1 MGKELG
7 GGPGYDELSVEVT
20 VDVSKK
26 YINVS
31 KHKRVLTPVINE
43 TVILY
48 VNEVRLNEDAD
59 EVFVVTEFFESLMQQ
74 GQLPMYTCS
83 CGIFGCGGFYVH
95 VSYKDQGVMWE
106 TEQSAYR
113 KFMFT
118 RENVRCVAQKL
129 IKELSALN
137 DLRTASGLQTY
148 HNLDSYRAK
157 LDGFINY

>member
-1 MGKELG
+1 MGRELG
-7 GGPGYDELSVEVT
+7 GRPGYDELSVEVT
-20 VDVSKK
+20 VDISKK

-31 KHKRVLTPVINE
+31 KHKRVLTPVIKE

-48 VNEVRLNEDAD
+48 VNGVRLNEED
-59 EVFVVTEFFESLMQQ
+59 EVFVVIEFFNSLSQQ

-95 VSYKDQGVMWE
+95 VSYKDQGVIWE
-106 TEQSAYR
+106 TEQSTYR
-113 KFMFT
+113 KFLFT
-118 RENVRCVAQKL
+118 RDNISLVAQKL

-148 HNLDSYRAK
+148 HDIDSYRAR
-157 LDGFINY
+157 LDEFLN